1 MLALAGCLLLVN
13 AAHLRREPLPN
24 FLSLL
29 SRYNNETQKN
39 YGPDA
44 KPTFVADC
52 QSVVAMRFEEYLPTA
67 AIRAICE
74 TVDRRTE
81 CVEHADKL
89 VATFRSGTGDY
100 ATWCGDFYDW
110 FQEQH
115 GDLCPTQCSK
125 FMCKPKCA
133 WLAHIAELDEAEAE
147 LIAKEA
153 ENEEKRKEVET
164 AELEIKE
171 MKYEHDQ
178 LNHKLEVANKH
189 VERVEADLADE
200 RKKLEEA
207 VNATSAAENKA
218 TARDV
223 IVADFVKTITG
234 TEENLT
240 KLGFHLD
247 EVSVRAEGEKREAR
261 RFTQIE
267 KEGEKE
273 LLLMLGEAESAGD
286 KVSAAEEKLEKELA
300 EINATNAT
308 LRSERAD
315 LEAKQASAEE
325 AVHEAQTRVDELE
338 ALQNKTADEVTQLKM
353 EKVMLDDKNR
363 VANEV
368 MTALAALV
376 KEEKKLANK
385 AFESKYLR
393 KDLEKREDL
402 LAEVMAKAK
411 ALNGTLNESVVA
423 AKAAWAKANTT
434 AELIQNLTAEKA
446 EISANIS
453 ALGEEQKTAEITA
466 GFAHEA
472 LREKQE
478 SEAKQQERAT
488 KEEYSLSRAED
499 EVTTLTVEE
508 TELDEDL
515 NAKLNA
521 TKDAKNAYEL
531 AANATAKAKA
541 DLAAER
547 DLVEAREPEPK

>member
-1 MLALAGCLLLVN
+1 MLALSGFLLLVN
-13 AAHLRREPLPN
+13 AAHLRRDPQPT

-29 SRYNNETQKN
+29 ARYNNETRD
-39 YGPDA
+39 YGASA
-44 KPTFVADC
+44 KPTFMADC

-67 AIRAICE
+67 AIRAMCE

-100 ATWCGDFYDW
+100 STWCSDFYDW
-110 FQEQH
+110 FAEQH

-125 FMCKPKCA
+125 FMCKPKCE

-147 LIAKEA
+147 LVAKEA

-164 AELEIKE
+164 AELEMKE
-171 MKYEHDQ
+171 MTFEHEE
-178 LNHKLEVANKH
+178 LNHKLDVANKH

-207 VNATSAAENKA
+207 VNTTAKSEDKA

-223 IVADFVKTITG
+223 IVADLVKTIAG

-240 KLGFHLD
+240 KLGFYLD
-247 EVSVRAEGEKREAR
+247 EVNVRAEGQKREAR
-261 RFTQIE
+261 RFSQVE

-273 LLLMLGEAESAGD
+273 LLLMLGEAEAAGD
-286 KVSAAEEKLEKELA
+286 KVSKAETTLEKELA
-300 EINATNAT
+300 EINATNTT
-308 LRSERAD
+308 LKAERAD

-325 AVHEAQTRVDELE
+325 AVTEAKTRVEELE
-338 ALQNKTADEVTQLKM
+338 SKANKTDDEYTQLKM

-385 AFESKYLR
+385 AFEAKYLR
-393 KDLEKREDL
+393 KDLEKREDI

-411 ALNGTLNESVVA
+411 ALNGTLNESVA
-423 AKAAWAKANTT
+423 AAQAAWSKANAT
-434 AELIQNLTAEKA
+434 AELIANLTAEKA
-446 EISANIS
+446 ALSANLS
-453 ALGEEQKTAEITA
+453 SFEDELKTAKITA

-472 LREKQE
+472 LKEKQDA
-478 SEAKQQERAT
+478 EAKQQERVTA
-488 KEEYSLSRAED
+488 EEYSLSRAED
-499 EVTTLTVEE
+499 EVTTFTVEE
-508 TELDEDL
+508 TELDEEL
-515 NAKLNA
+515 NGMINA
-521 TKDAKNAYEL
+521 TKDAKHAYEL
-531 AANATAKAKA
+531 AANATAKAKT
-541 DLAAER
+541 DLKAER
-547 DLVEAREPEPK
+547 DFTEAREPAPM

>member
-1 MLALAGCLLLVN
+1 
-13 AAHLRREPLPN
+13 
-24 FLSLL
+24 
-29 SRYNNETQKN
+29 
-39 YGPDA
+39 
-44 KPTFVADC
+44 
-52 QSVVAMRFEEYLPTA
+52 
-67 AIRAICE
+67 
-74 TVDRRTE
+74 
-81 CVEHADKL
+81 
-89 VATFRSGTGDY
+89 
-100 ATWCGDFYDW
+100 
-110 FQEQH
+110 
-115 GDLCPTQCSK
+115 
-125 FMCKPKCA
+125 
-133 WLAHIAELDEAEAE
+133 
-147 LIAKEA
+147 
-153 ENEEKRKEVET
+153 
-164 AELEIKE
+164 
-171 MKYEHDQ
+171 
-178 LNHKLEVANKH
+178 
-189 VERVEADLADE
+189 
-200 RKKLEEA
+200 